1 MTYDINAALER
12 LEKNL
17 SDVESA
23 KLQVEETIATS
34 ESLQQ
39 IIGKYSESLQTLNSE
54 ISLYV
59 DAVKNFHSLKTS
71 QLDSAIVK
79 IMATCED
86 VISEFKADTKDTT
99 KKFNKEC
106 AESVKSFGEE
116 NLRLAEHINQLN
128 QFSLTLSHE
137 INKVK
142 EIKKKWDEIAE
153 VLKNTQDEQDKSL
166 ANILSSLSALSLS
179 IQSQNDSIYALI
191 NTKANDLINKSN
203 DLNSGVALTNQ
214 KIIDLLN
221 IILEKTN
228 SNSNN
233 IRADIKNLKKVIE
246 INHNATRSTLITNIW
261 IFVGIVILLI
271 VFFFCF

>member
-1 MTYDINAALER
+1 
-12 LEKNL
+12 
-17 SDVESA
+17 
-23 KLQVEETIATS
+23 
-34 ESLQQ
+34 
-39 IIGKYSESLQTLNSE
+39 
-54 ISLYV
+54 
-59 DAVKNFHSLKTS
+59 
-71 QLDSAIVK
+71 
-79 IMATCED
+79 MATCED

-233 IRADIKNLKKVIE
+233 IRADIKNLKKDIE